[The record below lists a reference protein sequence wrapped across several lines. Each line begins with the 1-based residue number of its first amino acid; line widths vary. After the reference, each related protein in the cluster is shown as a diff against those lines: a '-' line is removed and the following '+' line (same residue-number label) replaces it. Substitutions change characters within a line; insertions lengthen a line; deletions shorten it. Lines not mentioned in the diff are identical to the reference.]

1 MFFSYLQFACNKF
14 VFASFNPAGFRVP
27 DYSEL
32 FTIPF
37 IGFKNY
43 WFLCTLF
50 FVKML
55 DKIFDFDDKINA
67 LFWLIIC
74 VVIIIFRR
82 SLPEFI
88 AQFYYGLYFCAGK
101 IFKRLGFITTRS
113 KLFYGIIFIAIGMS
127 FFFVPVLYVKGSDL
141 GRLSPLRTYAAIFMS
156 IGFLIAFYALKID
169 NKLLVT
175 CGVYSM
181 VVYTIHNFIAAPLRV
196 ICRLSGL
203 NTPVLMLIFCF
214 ILAVLIPLLVVKI
227 YKRVKFLRWIEYI
240 FYPGELFY
248 KK

>member
-1 MFFSYLQFACNKF
+1 MFFSYVQFACNKF

-32 FTIPF
+32 LTIPF
-37 IGFKNY
+37 LGFKNY

-50 FVKML
+50 FVKLL
-55 DKIFDFDDKINA
+55 DKIFDFDEKINYI
-67 LFWLIIC
+67 FWLIIC
-74 VVIIIFRR
+74 VNIIIFRG
-82 SLPEFI
+82 SLPEVI
-88 AQFYYGLYFCAGK
+88 TQFYYGLYFCAGK
-101 IFKRLGFITTRS
+101 ILKRLEFIES
-113 KLFYGIIFIAIGMS
+113 AKLFYGIIFIIIGMS

-156 IGFLIAFYALKID
+156 LGLFIAFHALKID
-169 NKLLVT
+169 NKFLVT

-203 NTPVLMLIFCF
+203 NAPVLMLIFCF
-214 ILAVLIPLLVVKI
+214 IMAVLIPLLIVKI
-227 YKRVKFLRWIEYI
+227 YKRVKFLRWVEYI
-240 FYPGELFY
+240 FYPGKLFY

>member
-1 MFFSYLQFACNKF
+1 VQFACNKF

-32 FTIPF
+32 LIIPF
-37 IGFKNY
+37 LGFKNY

-50 FVKML
+50 FVKLL
-55 DKIFDFDDKINA
+55 DKIFDFDEKINYI
-67 LFWLIIC
+67 FWLIIC
-74 VVIIIFRR
+74 INIIIFCG
-82 SLPEFI
+82 SLPEVI
-88 AQFYYGLYFCAGK
+88 TQFYYGLYFCAGK
-101 IFKRLGFITTRS
+101 ILKRLEFIES
-113 KLFYGIIFIAIGMS
+113 AKLFYGIIFIIIGMS

-141 GRLSPLRTYAAIFMS
+141 GSLSPLRTYAAIFMS
-156 IGFLIAFYALKID
+156 LGLFIAFHALKID

-203 NTPVLMLIFCF
+203 NAPVLMLIFCF
-214 ILAVLIPLLVVKI
+214 IMAVLIPLLIVKI
-227 YKRVKFLRWIEYI
+227 YKRVKFLRWVEYI
-240 FYPGELFY
+240 FYPGKLFY